1 MGRWI
6 VGDNIMT
13 IPNEEVEGWIKE
25 MDYVTVNPIKLEPSY
40 YKLKDGTIIKAHIN
54 INHLK
59 TNPQAQQ
66 GFSVNSTNMMISYV
80 SKEKRRPES
89 YQPYTS
95 ADIQAG
101 IIDDDME
108 PEVLRENFSVYKL
121 SNGMTLS
128 VKTIAGQIS
137 KTKFFTQDGEPVYI
151 VNTTP
156 IIKVKK
162 APQ

>member
-1 MGRWI
+1 MVI
-6 VGDNIMT
+6 A
-13 IPNEEVEGWIKE
+13 NEEVEGWIKE
-25 MDYVTVNPIKLEPSY
+25 MDYVTVEEIKYEPSY
-40 YKLKDGTIIKAHIN
+40 YKLKDGTIIKAHIH

-59 TNPQAQQ
+59 TNPRAQQ

-80 SKEKRRPES
+80 PKEKLRPDA
-89 YQPYTS
+89 YQPYS
-95 ADIQAG
+95 QAELQAG

-128 VKTIAGQIS
+128 VKTIAGQVS
-137 KTKFFTQDGEPVYI
+137 KTKFFTQDGEPIYV

-162 APQ
+162 KPE